1 MRSKNKLIKRTSNS
15 ERGFILVVALM
26 AMLILTAVGLFA
38 LTMISGDLMI
48 SYRLTGDRKALSA
61 AESGVYSLLA
71 SPNSISYLLNNPPPT
86 TCIQVDPTNDPSTC
100 YTVSATTNTWVQAPV
115 GNGGQC
121 FGCKSFIYNTNI
133 TGKDSNYS
141 SLVTI
146 SIGMAPPSQ
155 NSDPNIPA
163 QPD

>member
-15 ERGFILVVALM
+15 ERGFVLIVALM
-26 AMLILTAVGLFA
+26 AILILTAIGFFA

-48 SYRLTGDRKALSA
+48 SYRLTGDRKAYSA
-61 AESGVYSLLA
+61 AESGVHSLLA
-71 SPNSISYLLNNPPPT
+71 SPNSISYLLNNTPST
-86 TCIQVDPTNDPSTC
+86 LCIQVDPTNDPSTC
-100 YTVSATTNTWVQAPV
+100 YTVSATTNNWVQAPV

-121 FGCKSFIYNTNI
+121 TNCKSFIYNTDI

-141 SLVTI
+141 SAVKI